1 MLNGVANPRNWGIC
15 YLVPTVFPNMS
26 FDVFGGNMDEGEN
39 IAYEKFS
46 IQHNNRKGGKVTV
59 A

>member
-26 FDVFGGNMDEGEN
+26 FDVFRGNMAEGKN
-39 IAYEKFS
+39 IGYEKFS
-46 IQHNNRKGGKVTV
+46 IQHNNRKGGKGTVT
-59 A
+59 

>member
-1 MLNGVANPRNWGIC
+1 MLNGVGNPRNWGIC
-15 YLVPTVFPNMS
+15 HLVPTVFPNMS
-26 FDVFGGNMDEGEN
+26 FDVYRGNMDEGRN

-46 IQHNNRKGGKVTV
+46 IQHNQRKGGKGTV